1 MSFSYKTSKSIIVD
15 KNSFFIGTTGF
26 NTTTT
31 PSNEILIFS
40 SDGSLGDDFGSS
52 VDVGSSK
59 IIVGAYGDDS
69 DRGSAYIYDL
79 DGSNEIKITASDGS
93 SGDRFGVSVAVGY
106 GRIIV
111 GADQVGYGGTINVGK
126 VYLYNLKGNET
137 GILTASNYGGNN
149 YFGKSTAIGNSKIVV
164 GAYGNSSSKGSAYI
178 FDLDGRQIGI
188 ITASDGASNDLFGE
202 SVAIGSGR
210 IVVGACGDD
219 SDRGSAY
226 IYNSIGNN
234 EIKITASDGSSG
246 DGFGKSVAVG
256 DGRIIVGAYKD
267 QIGANSQQGSAYLF
281 DLNGT
286 QLSKITAS
294 DGAAGAWFGF
304 SVDISNGRI
313 IIGAWRTNNAFSS
326 GTLYVFDLDG
336 NEIDKIESS
345 IGNIDENRRG
355 WSVSIGDGKI
365 IAGAPGNLG
374 NISSIPGSGGAFVYD
389 TVDQIHYLDQL
400 DRR

>member
-26 NTTTT
+26 DTTTA
-31 PSNEILIFS
+31 PSNESLIFS
-40 SDGSLGDDFGSS
+40 SDGSLGDDFGNS
-52 VDVGSSK
+52 VSVGNGR
-59 IIVGAYGDDS
+59 IVVGAYGDDS
-69 DRGSAYIYDL
+69 DRGSAYIYNL
-79 DGSNEIKITASDGS
+79 SGNNEIKITASDGS
-93 SGDRFGVSVAVGY
+93 SGDRFGASVAVGNN
-106 GRIIV
+106 RVVV
-111 GADQVGYGGTINVGK
+111 GADRVGYGGTTNVGK

-137 GILTASNYGGNN
+137 GILTASNYGSNN

-188 ITASDGASNDLFGE
+188 ITASDGASNDFFGS
-202 SVAIGSGR
+202 SVDVGSGK
-210 IVVGACGDD
+210 IIVGAYGDD

-226 IYNSIGNN
+226 IYNLGGNN

-246 DGFGKSVAVG
+246 DRFGHSVAVG
-256 DGRIIVGAYKD
+256 DGRIIVGAYND
-267 QIGANSQQGSAYLF
+267 QIGINTSQGSAYLF

-294 DGAAGAWFGF
+294 DGASGNYFGW

-313 IIGAWRTNNAFSS
+313 IVGAYRTNNNLSS
-326 GTLYVFDLDG
+326 GTLYIFDLDG
-336 NEIDKIESS
+336 NEIDKIQSG
-345 IGNIDENRRG
+345 IGSTDENKRG

-365 IAGAPGNLG
+365 ITGAPGNSG
-374 NISSIPGSGGAFVYD
+374 NILSIPGSGGAFVYD

-400 DRR
+400 EKR